1 MRYAMKVAIVGAS
14 GFLGSNFLRH
24 ACALRPDLRIL
35 ALHRPGRKAVAANAV
50 SMAIDLDTAEPPAI
64 DADVAIYCAGASD
77 HGLGFGKVADSAVRL
92 ARFLDRFRG
101 RLILLSSGAVYYDG
115 SKGPIAEDARLAP
128 TMPYGVAKRL
138 EEQVA
143 EGAAASGKLAG
154 LSILRLFYAYGPGE
168 RPTRLI
174 RRAIDL
180 ARAGGGALEIP
191 EGAPSIIHPV
201 FVDDLA
207 RWVFCVLDAP
217 AAEVETLN
225 LAGASAMPLD
235 AVVTAIGNILNVELK
250 VKRGP
255 RVEAYPVHY
264 WSDDSRQYMRGLT
277 AAPFE
282 AGIRAYTAA
291 IEAEHVA

>member
-1 MRYAMKVAIVGAS
+1 MKVAIVGAT

-35 ALHRPGRKAVAANAV
+35 ALHRPGRKAAVAANVV
-50 SMAIDLDTAEPPAI
+50 SMAIDLDTAETPTI
-64 DADVAIYCAGASD
+64 DADAAIYCAGVSD

-115 SKGPIAEDARLAP
+115 SKGPIAEDARPAP

-154 LSILRLFYAYGPGE
+154 LSILRLFYAYGLGE

-180 ARAGGGALEIP
+180 ARRGGGSIEIP
-191 EGAPSIIHPV
+191 NTAPSIIHPV
-201 FVDDLA
+201 YVDELV
-207 RWVFCVLDAP
+207 RWVFQILDRP
-217 AAEVETLN
+217 IPGAEFLN
-225 LAGASAMPLD
+225 LAGPAPMPLD
-235 AVVTAIGNILNVELK
+235 EVVTAIGRTLGAELA
-250 VKRGP
+250 VA
-255 RVEAYPVHY
+255 RVSREESYPVRY
-264 WSDDSRQYMRGLT
+264 WSDVARQRARGLDPD
-277 AAPFE
+277 PFDT
-282 AGIRAYTAA
+282 GIRAYAAA
-291 IEAEHVA
+291 IAAANRE

>member
-1 MRYAMKVAIVGAS
+1 MKVAIIGAT

-35 ALHRPGRKAVAANAV
+35 ALHRPGRRVAAAPNV
-50 SMAIDLDTAEPPAI
+50 VPMGIDLDAAELPAI
-64 DADVAIYCAGASD
+64 DADAVIYCAGVSD
-77 HGLGFGKVADSAVRL
+77 HGLGFGKIADSAVRL

-143 EGAAASGKLAG
+143 EGAMASERLSGLAN
-154 LSILRLFYAYGPGE
+154 LRLFYAYGPGE

-180 ARAGGGALEIP
+180 ARAGGGTLEIP

-201 FVDDLA
+201 FVDELA
-207 RWVFCVLDAP
+207 QWVFHVLDAP
-217 AAEVETLN
+217 AVGIETLN
-225 LAGASAMPLD
+225 LAGASAMPLEE
-235 AVVTAIGNILNVELK
+235 VVAAIGRALDVDLRI
-250 VKRGP
+250 KRAP
-255 RVEAYPVHY
+255 RIETYPVHY
-264 WSDDSRQYMRGLT
+264 WSDDTRQCARGLK
-277 AAPFE
+277 AASFD
-282 AGIRAYTAA
+282 AGIRAYAAA
-291 IEAEHVA
+291 IWADGAV